1 MPYDRPSGKLRDLTL
16 AIKDGTHGTHA
27 RVADGVPFLSAK
39 NVTEGG
45 EIQWDAS
52 DSQITEHEYRAI
64 QRSFQ
69 LHADDLLL
77 TIVGSIGRRAVYQG
91 QKMTFQ
97 RSVAY
102 IRPDPTKLRVR
113 YLFHATASRS
123 FQRQLVQR
131 SNATAQAG
139 LYLGELEQTTIPLP
153 SFDEQTRIA
162 AILDTLDDTIR
173 QTEQVIAKLQ
183 QMKQGLL
190 HDLLTRG
197 IDENGEVR
205 DPEQRPDLFKDSVL
219 GRIPRGWEVRR
230 LGTLASLQ
238 AGFAFPSS
246 VFAAEGVPVI
256 RMSDLRSGS
265 LDVTSAVR
273 VPHSFVR
280 SHADF
285 VLRDGDLVLGM
296 SGSLENRAVVDDR
309 DGPALLNQR
318 VGRFVLNDAKLFL
331 YRMLDLYIGS
341 SFYLR
346 QMRCEAVG
354 AAQLNISS
362 GQVEGTLVPLPPLHE
377 QGLIIERWQSLERH
391 IAVVQPQLVKLRL
404 LKQGL
409 MDDLL
414 TGKVRVPVKPA

>member
-1 MPYDRPSGKLRDLTL
+1 M
-16 AIKDGTHGTHA
+16 
-27 RVADGVPFLSAK
+27 
-39 NVTEGG
+39 
-45 EIQWDAS
+45 
-52 DSQITEHEYRAI
+52 HEAWP
-64 QRSFQ
+64 
-69 LHADDLLL
+69 
-77 TIVGSIGRRAVYQG
+77 
-91 QKMTFQ
+91 
-97 RSVAY
+97 
-102 IRPDPTKLRVR
+102 IRPLGDLIELLDSRRRPINSDDRAKRVGNIPYYGANGQQGWIDVPLFDEPLILLAEDGGNFDDFATRPIAYRIDGPSWVNNHAHIVKAAADVNQSFLFWTLVHRDIRRYIAGGTRAKL
-113 YLFHATASRS
+113 T
-123 FQRQLVQR
+123 Q
-131 SNATAQAG
+131 
-139 LYLGELEQTTIPLP
+139 GELRTIEIPSPSLP
-153 SFDEQTRIA
+153 EQTRIA

-173 QTEQVIAKLQ
+173 QTEHVIAKLQ

-205 DPEQRPDLFKDSVL
+205 DPERRPELFKDSVL

-238 AGFAFPSS
+238 AGFAFSSS

-362 GQVEGTLVPLPPLHE
+362 RQVEGTLVPLPPLHE

-391 IAVVQPQLVKLRL
+391 IAVVQSQLVKLRL
-404 LKQGL
+404 LKQGV

-414 TGKVRVPVKPA
+414 TGRIRTPSPIEAAA